1 MEIDFWYTD
10 IMEGSGVREMLE
22 RMDIGIHFKNV
33 DTDTIDPSKLNLLV
47 FVWETSPKIP
57 YTTHTTSDEFLTL
70 LEKIQHQNFYFMG
83 DFSREAHQ
91 NVDKLSVSF
100 LNELKSKGININRL
114 IVVKNDSSR
123 IGLHKIRYDNYT
135 LNTIF
140 FPHFFLS
147 TYNHMKG
154 YIVNNWVKETIQ
166 PDKKFLCLN
175 RRMYHHKYKIIE
187 ELFNRGLLK
196 DTRFTWVDNFVPPNK
211 ISKKLISEL
220 NININEF
227 DGIQLEGD
235 VMYGS
240 KLSYHD
246 EFLFTINPEWY
257 YRSKVDIITETILD
271 GDALHITEKTFKAIY
286 LGLPFVISAS
296 KGHLKS
302 LRDMGFKTFNSVI
315 NEDYD
320 DMSGKDKIKKIID
333 SAEELCN
340 IYNTKEVLEI
350 CRFNQELYLNS
361 EYRKQICKEL
371 FLDRLNEVKNLTVPK
386 KII

>member
-10 IMEGSGVREMLE
+10 IMEGSGVREMIE
-22 RMDIGIHFKNV
+22 RMDIGIRFKNV
-33 DTDTIDPSKLNLLV
+33 DTDTIDPTKLNFLV
-47 FVWETSPKIP
+47 FVWETSPKLP
-57 YTTHTTSDEFLTL
+57 YTDNTLSDDFLNL
-70 LEKIQHQNFYFMG
+70 LDRLQHQNFYFMG

-100 LNELKSKGININRL
+100 LTTLKSKRIDTNRL
-114 IVVKNDSSR
+114 IVAKNDSSR

-147 TYNHMKG
+147 TYNHMNE
-154 YIVNNWVKETIQ
+154 YIVNYWVMETIQ

-211 ISKKLISEL
+211 ISKTLISEL
-220 NININEF
+220 NINIDEF

-246 EFLFTINPEWY
+246 EFLFTINSEWY

-271 GDALHITEKTFKAIY
+271 DDAIHITEKTFKSIY

-296 KGHLKS
+296 KGHLKA
-302 LRDMGFKTFNSVI
+302 LRGMGFKTFNSVI
-315 NEDYD
+315 NEEYD
-320 DMSGKDKIKKIID
+320 DMSGGDKIKKIID

-361 EYRKQICKEL
+361 EHHKQICKEL

>member
-220 NININEF
+220 NINIDEF

>member
-83 DFSREAHQ
+83 DFSREAHR

-100 LNELKSKGININRL
+100 LNALKSKGIDINRL

-123 IGLHKIRYDNYT
+123 IGIHKIRYGNFT
-135 LNTIF
+135 LNTF
-140 FPHFFLS
+140 YFPHFFLS
-147 TYNHMKG
+147 TYNHMNE
-154 YIVNNWVKETIQ
+154 YIVNDWVKETIQ

-175 RRMYHHKYKIIE
+175 RRMYHHKYQIIE
-187 ELFNRGLLK
+187 ELFNRGLLG

-211 ISKKLISEL
+211 ICKKLISEL
-220 NININEF
+220 NINIDEF

-246 EFLFTINPEWY
+246 EFLFTINSDWY

-271 GDALHITEKTFKAIY
+271 GDDIHITEKTFKAIY

-296 KGHLKS
+296 KGHLKA

-320 DMSGKDKIKKIID
+320 DMSGRDKIKKIID

-371 FLDRLNEVKNLTVPK
+371 FLDRLYDIGNMMKTKSL
-386 KII
+386 I

>member
-1 MEIDFWYTD
+1 MGIDFWYTN
-10 IMEGSGVREMLE
+10 IMEGSGVREMIEKMGL
-22 RMDIGIHFKNV
+22 DIRFKNV
-33 DTDTIDPSKLNLLV
+33 DTDTIDPDKLNFLV
-47 FVWETSPKIP
+47 FVWETSPKLP
-57 YTTHTTSDEFLTL
+57 YTTYTISDEFLNL
-70 LEKIQHQNFYFMG
+70 LSGIQHQNFYFMG

-100 LNELKSKGININRL
+100 LNALKSKGINTNRL

-123 IGLHKIRYDNYT
+123 IGIHKIRYDNFT
-135 LNTIF
+135 LNTFF

-147 TYNHMKG
+147 TYNHMNR
-154 YIVNNWVKETIQ
+154 YIVDTDIKKTVQ
-166 PDKKFLCLN
+166 PDKEFLCLN

-196 DTRFTWVDNFVPPNK
+196 DTRFTWVDNFVPTNK
-211 ISKKLISEL
+211 ISKTLISEL
-220 NININEF
+220 NINVDEF

-240 KLSYHD
+240 RLSYHD
-246 EFLFTINPEWY
+246 EFLFTINPDWY

-271 GDALHITEKTFKAIY
+271 GDAIHITEKTFKAIY

-296 KGHLKS
+296 KGHLKA

-320 DMSGKDKIKKIID
+320 DMSGGDKIKKIID
-333 SAEELCN
+333 SAIELASVWN
-340 IYNTKEVLEI
+340 SPEVVDI
-350 CRFNQELYLNS
+350 CKFNQELYFNS
-361 EYRKQICKEL
+361 EHRKQICKEL
-371 FLDRLNEVKNLTVPK
+371 FLDRLNDVKNLTIPK

>member
-22 RMDIGIHFKNV
+22 RMDIGVRFKNV
-33 DTDTIDPSKLNLLV
+33 DIDTIDSNKLNFLV
-47 FVWETSPKIP
+47 FVWETGPKLP
-57 YTTHTTSDEFLTL
+57 YTDNTLSDDFLNL
-70 LEKIQHQNFYFMG
+70 LDRLQHQNFYFMG

-147 TYNHMKG
+147 TYNHMKE
-154 YIVNNWVKETIQ
+154 YIVNDWVKETIQ

-187 ELFNRGLLK
+187 ELFIRGFLK

-220 NININEF
+220 NINIDEF

-271 GDALHITEKTFKAIY
+271 DDAVHITEKTFKAIY

-350 CRFNQELYLNS
+350 CGFNQELYLNS